1 MAGKKGSKYYNTFI
15 AYKICLIDINK
26 NELINESSFELLKHI
41 HNEKS
46 LVSAARECNITFRT
60 AWNKIRSIEKQLGF
74 KLIVSERGGE
84 NGGLS
89 YLTNDGLNLL
99 HAYLELKTEI
109 DNSVKLITKKFFNS
123 INT

>member
-1 MAGKKGSKYYNTFI
+1 M
-15 AYKICLIDINK
+15 
-26 NELINESSFELLKHI
+26 
-41 HNEKS
+41 
-46 LVSAARECNITFRT
+46 
-60 AWNKIRSIEKQLGF
+60 EKQLGF

-109 DNSVKLITKKFFNS
+109 DNSVKQITKKFFNS